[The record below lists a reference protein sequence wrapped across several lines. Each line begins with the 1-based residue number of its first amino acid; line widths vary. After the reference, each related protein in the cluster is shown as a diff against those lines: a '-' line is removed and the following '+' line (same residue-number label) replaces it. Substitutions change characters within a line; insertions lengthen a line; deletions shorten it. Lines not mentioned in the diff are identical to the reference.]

1 MTEFENNLILQ
12 DVPFKAGLFPQIPNY
27 RKAGSAFILAE
38 GADNDILVSA
48 KTTARDLRV
57 GKYTRLVEISTHPY
71 TKEIEFTAASK
82 EGAYS
87 FSVYVK
93 AVIQVTDPLTFYVN
107 RNLDV
112 DAYFK
117 NLFTM
122 DVRKITRKYSTLDY
136 EGMDEELEEKLSAYN
151 SFDSSTGFSYQ
162 VSVVMAE
169 PGENAKEYV
178 KKYSTQQLDMKL
190 KENARGL
197 TSSLAGSLTEALRT
211 AVVEGRMTEEEA
223 FQKIAENEDKE
234 FARAVKRVETLRES
248 EILTDEESKAYG
260 KASILGGMPDS
271 GKLLTGQASAEPEQE
286 AEEKDGNLID
296 AMYDEEE

>member
-1 MTEFENNLILQ
+1 MTEFQNDLILQ
-12 DVPFKAGLFPQIPNY
+12 DVPFKGGFFPQIPNY

-38 GADNDILVSA
+38 GANDDILVSA
-48 KTTARDLRV
+48 NTTTRDLRV

-71 TKEIEFTAASK
+71 TKEIDFTAASK

-93 AVIQVTDPLTFYVN
+93 AVIQVTNPLTFYVN

-112 DAYFK
+112 NAYFK

-122 DVRKITRKYSTLDY
+122 DVRKITRKYSILDY
-136 EGMDEELEEKLSAYN
+136 EGMDEKLTEKLSSYN
-151 SFDSSTGFSYQ
+151 SFDDSTGFSYR
-162 VSVVMAE
+162 VSVVTAE
-169 PGENAKEYV
+169 PGRDAEEYV
-178 KKYSTQQLDMKL
+178 KNYSKQQLDMKL
-190 KENARGL
+190 KESARGL
-197 TSSLAGSLTEALRT
+197 TSSLSGSMVEALKT

-248 EILTDEESKAYG
+248 EILTDEESKTYG
-260 KASILGGMPDS
+260 KLKILGGMS
-271 GKLLTGQASAEPEQE
+271 ESEKLLTGQAAKKAAGQE
-286 AEEKDGNLID
+286 GKDSDMID
-296 AMYDEEE
+296 AMYNDEEE